1 MKHIKNRN
9 ESSEHIFFLI
19 NSMGEGGAQRILL
32 SLVEEYLH
40 QGVEITV
47 ITLAKNDLYRLP
59 DAVHRVYLC
68 QKSDE
73 SSSLYETLLIPYYAW
88 KLRKYIKNK
97 KLITL
102 QSHLF
107 RANFVNILAKLF
119 FSKHKVQI
127 VNHSVMSR
135 FFKEGL
141 SGRLNLFLIKF
152 LYPKADSIIY
162 ISKRMQEDFLSYV
175 KGITTKGT
183 VIYNPYNIPK
193 ILEESQQSEGNFVF
207 DDSKF
212 YLITV
217 GRMISLKRF
226 EDVLLALSGL
236 SKEIE
241 LIMLGEGEKMN
252 GLKKLAKELGILSRV
267 HFLGQVPN
275 PYFYISNSQ
284 LLISSSSVE
293 GFPNVLVEAMVCR
306 TAIIATDCISGPRE
320 ILAPSSD
327 YRFQLQEGLEMAE
340 FGILYVI
347 ADVEGL
353 KRAITLLREDNALRE
368 AYEAKAF
375 EQSKR
380 LSVQKIAKV
389 YRENFLR

>member
-1 MKHIKNRN
+1 
-9 ESSEHIFFLI
+9 
-19 NSMGEGGAQRILL
+19 MGEGGAQRILL

>member
-1 MKHIKNRN
+1 LKPIKNRN
-9 ESSEHIFFLI
+9 ERSEQIVFLI

-32 SLVEEYLH
+32 SLVEEYLL
-40 QGVEITV
+40 QGVEVTV
-47 ITLAKNDLYRLP
+47 ISLAKKDLYQLP

-68 QKSDE
+68 HKSDE

-88 KLRKYIKNK
+88 RLRSYIKKNNLTK
-97 KLITL
+97 I

-107 RANFVNILAKLF
+107 RANFVNILAKLL

-135 FFKEGL
+135 FFKEGI
-141 SGRLNLFLIKF
+141 SGKLNLFLIKR

-162 ISKRMQEDFLSYV
+162 ISKRMREDFLIYV
-175 KGITTKGT
+175 KGIENKGR
-183 VIYNPYNIPK
+183 VIYNPYNITK
-193 ILEESQQSEGNFVF
+193 ILEESQKSEGDFVF

-226 EDVLLALSGL
+226 EDVLMALSGL

-241 LIMLGEGEKMN
+241 LIMLGEGEKMSE
-252 GLKKLAKELGILSRV
+252 LKSLAQELGILSRI

-306 TAIIATDCISGPRE
+306 TAIIATDCVSGPRE

-327 YRFQLQEGLEMAE
+327 YRFQLQEGLERAE
-340 FGILYVI
+340 FGVLYVI

-353 KRAITLLREDNALRE
+353 KRAIMLLKEDNALRE
-368 AYEAKAF
+368 AYEVKAF